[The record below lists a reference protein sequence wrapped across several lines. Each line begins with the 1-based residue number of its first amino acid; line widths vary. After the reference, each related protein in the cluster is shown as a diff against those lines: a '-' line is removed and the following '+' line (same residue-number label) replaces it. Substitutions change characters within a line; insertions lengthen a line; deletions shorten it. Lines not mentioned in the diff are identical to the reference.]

1 MLRQKTREELLKI
14 GDRLRISH
22 DFPDLSYLLE
32 GEDDQNVCDYR
43 NGCRDG
49 IGGNVGWISSLSCG
63 SGGRIRTADLRIMS
77 RPTAPLPLMP
87 HRCKDSQEAC
97 WTRVSSEF
105 FLFDCCTPLQKQY
118 SRYNPN

>member
-14 GDRLRISH
+14 GDRLRISP

-49 IGGNVGWISSLSCG
+49 IGGMGAG
-63 SGGRIRTADLRIMS
+63 
-77 RPTAPLPLMP
+77 
-87 HRCKDSQEAC
+87 
-97 WTRVSSEF
+97 
-105 FLFDCCTPLQKQY
+105 
-118 SRYNPN
+118 